1 MLQKLRDQTQ
11 STGFKILVVA
21 IILVLTLFGFG
32 ATNLFVGADPELA
45 QVGDFE
51 ITQNVLAAETE
62 RERRR
67 VLAQMGP
74 EFDPSSIDRLQLQQY
89 VLQQLISRQVLYQ
102 TTAELGIRVT
112 PEHVNE
118 QLINSPAYQ
127 IDGQF
132 NEQIYRQQVQALG
145 YTPVAFVEEF
155 TNALSAEQLRTGIEG
170 SALMTDWELGELI
183 RVINQRRD
191 IAYLPLTIDLFRE
204 RVNVSDDEITLRYN
218 EEQSAY
224 MTELLV
230 DAAYLHLRTSDLA
243 ADPSL
248 EVTESELLSLYED
261 EKAAAL
267 ADEQRDSAHIL
278 IQVNDDRG
286 TEQALQLITEA
297 QARLAAGEDFA
308 ALAAEL
314 SEDPGSANDGGAL
327 GAVGKGIFD
336 PAFEEALWAL
346 EAPGDVSAPVLSS
359 FGYHL
364 IRLNEV
370 VIPEYP
376 AFEEQREGLEQ
387 RVRQTKAEDL
397 FVDRALELERAAYDE
412 RFSLDETA
420 ARLGL
425 EVQRVARV
433 GRNAPGEDTLMAN
446 PAVLDALFGSAV
458 LDGANSDPVELG
470 ETELVIL
477 RVDEQY
483 PPEPIPL
490 EDIADT
496 IREELIREK
505 ALAEIANAKESG
517 LARLQAGE
525 SVAEI
530 AESLGSSWQSH
541 TLLSRAGG
549 GQDIPPAVRTKVF
562 ELPRPAPGEK
572 SVDAVELING
582 AALVT
587 VTRVVQGDINTTT
600 DAEVAEIR
608 RLSADRVGRY
618 DLQGFFS
625 AAEEA
630 LNVTRPAS

>member
-11 STGFKILVVA
+11 GTGFKILVVA
-21 IILVLTLFGFG
+21 IIVVLTLFGFG

-45 QVGDFE
+45 QVGDYE

-74 EFDPSSIDRLQLQQY
+74 DFDPSSIDRLQLQQY

-102 TTAELGIRVT
+102 TTADLGIRVT
-112 PEHVNE
+112 PERVNE

-127 IDGQF
+127 VDGQF
-132 NEQIYRQQVQALG
+132 NEQVYRQQVQALG
-145 YTPVAFVEEF
+145 YTPVGFMEEF
-155 TNALSAEQLRTGIEG
+155 TNALSAEQLRTGIEA

-191 IAYLPLTIDLFRE
+191 IAYLPLTVEQYRD
-204 RVNVSDDEITLRYN
+204 RVSVTDEEITLRYN

-230 DAAYLHLRTSDLA
+230 DVAYVHLSA
-243 ADPSL
+243 ADVAENNEI
-248 EVTESELLSLYED
+248 EVSEDELLALYED
-261 EKAAAL
+261 EKAVAL

-278 IQVNDDRG
+278 IQVNDDRNA
-286 TEQALQLITEA
+286 EQALQLITEV
-297 QARLAAGEDFA
+297 QARLSAGESFE
-308 ALAAEL
+308 ALAEEL
-314 SEDPGSANDGGAL
+314 SEDPGSATSGGAL
-327 GAVGKGIFD
+327 GSVGKGIFD

-346 EAPGDVSAPVLSS
+346 QAPGDVSAPVLSS

-370 VIPEYP
+370 VNPEYP
-376 AFEEQREGLEQ
+376 AFDDERGGLEQ
-387 RVRQTKAEDL
+387 RLRQAKAEDL
-397 FVDRALELERAAYDE
+397 FIDKALELERAAYDE

-420 ARLGL
+420 AGLGL
-425 EVQRVARV
+425 EVQRAARV
-433 GRNAPGEDTLMAN
+433 GRNAPGDDTLMAR
-446 PAVLDALFGSAV
+446 PQVLDALFSGDV
-458 LDGANSDPVELG
+458 LDGANSDALELG
-470 ETELVIL
+470 DTEVVIV

-490 EDIADT
+490 EQVTDT
-496 IREELIREK
+496 IREELLREK

-541 TLLSRAGG
+541 ALLTRVG
-549 GQDIPPAVRTKVF
+549 GQDIPPAVRARVF
-562 ELPRPAPGEK
+562 ELPRPAPGAK
-572 SVDAVELING
+572 SVDAVDLADG

-587 VTRVVQGDINTTT
+587 VTLVVQGDINTTT
-600 DAEVAEIR
+600 DAEIEEIR
-608 RLSADRVGRY
+608 RLSAGRVGRY

-630 LNVTRPAS
+630 LNVTRPAG

>member
-11 STGFKILVVA
+11 GTGFKILVVA
-21 IILVLTLFGFG
+21 IIVVLTLFGFG
-32 ATNLFVGADPELA
+32 ATNLFTGADPELA
-45 QVGDFE
+45 QVGDYE
-51 ITQNVLAAETE
+51 ITQSVLAAETE

-102 TTAELGIRVT
+102 TTANLGVRVA
-112 PEHVNE
+112 PDYVNE

-145 YTPVAFVEEF
+145 YTPLGFMEEF
-155 TNALSAEQLRTGIEG
+155 TNALSAEQLRTGIEA

-191 IAYLPLTIDLFRE
+191 IAYLPLTVEQFRD
-204 RVNVSDDEITLRYN
+204 RVTVTDDEVTLRYN

-230 DAAYLHLRTSDLA
+230 DVAYVHLRAADLA
-243 ADPSL
+243 QAAELD
-248 EVTESELLSLYED
+248 VTEGELLSLYED

-278 IQVNDDRG
+278 IQVNDDRNA
-286 TEQALQLITEA
+286 EQALQLITEV
-297 QARLAAGEDFA
+297 QARLAGGETFET
-308 ALAAEL
+308 LAQEL
-314 SEDPGSANDGGAL
+314 SEDPGSADSGGAL

-346 EAPGDVSAPVLSS
+346 QAPGDVSAPVLSS

-370 VIPEYP
+370 VNPDYP
-376 AFEEQREGLEQ
+376 AFAEEQAGLEQ

-397 FVDRALELERAAYDE
+397 FVDKALELERAAYDE
-412 RFSLDETA
+412 RFSLDNTA
-420 ARLGL
+420 ASLGL
-425 EVQRVARV
+425 EVKRVARV
-433 GRNAPGEDTLMAN
+433 GRSSPAQDSVMAR
-446 PAVLDALFGSAV
+446 AEVLDALFSTDV
-458 LDGANSDPVELG
+458 LQGTNSDALELG
-470 ETELVIL
+470 DTEVIIV

-483 PPEPIPL
+483 APEPIPL
-490 EDIADT
+490 EEVTET
-496 IREELIREK
+496 IREELLREK
-505 ALAEIANAKESG
+505 ALAEIANAKSSG

-530 AESLGSSWQSH
+530 AESLGSRWQSY
-541 TLLSRAGG
+541 TLLPRVGG
-549 GQDIPPAVRTKVF
+549 EQDIPPAVRARVF
-562 ELPRPAPGEK
+562 ELPRPSAGGK
-572 SVDAVELING
+572 SVDAVDIGDG

-600 DAEVAEIR
+600 DAEIAEIR
-608 RLSADRVGRY
+608 RLSAGRVGRY

-625 AAEEA
+625 AAEER
-630 LNVTRPAS
+630 LNVSRPAS